1 MKMPKASGSDGLSNE
16 APGERREGR
25 ISLAALRCFVAVVE
39 GGGLSR
45 AAEHLGLSQP
55 TVSVTLAGLERA
67 CGMLLLHRRPRL
79 LLTDAGRDML
89 VRARLVLGRMQEL
102 ESSLSAFRGLRRGSL
117 TIGFSTPF
125 FAMPMIA
132 AFLREHPGIALR
144 TRLGNTA
151 GLLEAVAGCEI
162 EVAVMTLVDPVEGM
176 ACTKLA
182 DQRLVACMPRCAAPR
197 SISLERVAAGPLVL
211 REPGSMTRLMLERA
225 LASRQLA
232 PQVRLEVGSREA
244 AREAIA
250 AGIGIGVVLDG
261 ELGEDTR
268 LVAVP
273 IEAPAISGGV
283 YAVALPE
290 SLELPAL
297 AAFIEAGKGTGPGG
311 AR

>member
-1 MKMPKASGSDGLSNE
+1 MPEAAVGDGLSNE
-16 APGERREGR
+16 APGERRESR

-45 AAEHLGLSQP
+45 AAENLGLSQP

-67 CGMLLLHRRPRL
+67 CGTLLLHRRPRV

-89 VRARLVLGRMQEL
+89 VRARLVLTRMQEL
-102 ESSLSAFRGLRRGSL
+102 EGSLNAFRGLSRGSL
-117 TIGFSTPF
+117 AVGFSTPF

-132 AFLREHPGIALR
+132 AFLRDYPGMALR

-151 GLLEAVAGCEI
+151 GLLEALAGCEI
-162 EVAVMTLVDPVEGM
+162 EVAVMTLLDPVEGM

-182 DQRLVACMPRCAAPR
+182 DQRLVACMPRGAAPL

-225 LASRQLA
+225 LASRNLV

-250 AGIGIGVVLDG
+250 AGIGIGVVLDR

-268 LVAVP
+268 LAAVP
-273 IEAPAISGGV
+273 IEATDISGGV
-283 YAVALPE
+283 YAVASPE
-290 SLELPAL
+290 SLELPAVG
-297 AAFIEAGKGTGPGG
+297 AFIEAGRSTDPGG
-311 AR
+311 AH

>member
-1 MKMPKASGSDGLSNE
+1 MPEAAGSDGLSNE
-16 APGERREGR
+16 APGERRESR

-45 AAEHLGLSQP
+45 AAENLGLSQP

-67 CGMLLLHRRPRL
+67 CGTLLLHRRPRL

-89 VRARLVLGRMQEL
+89 GRARLVLSRMQEL
-102 ESSLSAFRGLRRGSL
+102 EGSLNAFRGLNRGSL
-117 TIGFSTPF
+117 AIGFSTPF

-132 AFLREHPGIALR
+132 AFLRDYPGMAMR

-151 GLLEAVAGCEI
+151 GLLEALAGCEI
-162 EVAVMTLVDPVEGM
+162 EVAVMTLLDPVEGM

-225 LASRQLA
+225 LASRNIV

-250 AGIGIGVVLDG
+250 AGIGIGVVLDR

-268 LVAVP
+268 LTAVP
-273 IEAPAISGGV
+273 IEATDISGGV

-290 SLELPAL
+290 SLELPAVG
-297 AAFIEAGKGTGPGG
+297 AFIEAGRSTDPGG
-311 AR
+311 VH